1 MRKVILLTLCLLFS
15 TFSTFSQ
22 EKDEHRYFMFLVGE
36 DMEMNYAALRSFD
49 VKESKVIL
57 TDYDIDKMNTNTRK
71 CLYMGQKFFVEE
83 SEYVYFIDIMVNKK
97 YENVD
102 SVMVELN
109 ELLYRLADMGVNYT
123 YDSFDDAVGVSFDRG
138 SELWCDVYEN
148 MVKKKFIPRLYSVA
162 DFQGLPHKTVYN
174 ISRSYIPYSE
184 VEGDWKKK
192 IRALQVI
199 DPKKFSKP
207 STDNY
212 DFGGRDKATVI
223 RIY

>member
-1 MRKVILLTLCLLFS
+1 MKKTVLLIICLLFS
-15 TFSTFSQ
+15 TVFTFSQ
-22 EKDEHRYFMFLVGE
+22 EKDEHRYFMFLTGS

-49 VKESKVIL
+49 VKEPKVVL
-57 TDYDIDKMNTNTRK
+57 TDYDIDKIDINNK
-71 CLYMGQKFFVEE
+71 KYLYMSQKFFVDA
-83 SEYVYFIDIMVNKK
+83 SEYVYFIDILVNKK

-109 ELLYRLADMGVNYT
+109 ELLYRLADVAVNYT
-123 YDSFDDAVGVSFDRG
+123 YDSFDDVVGVETERG

-162 DFQGLPHKTVYN
+162 DFQGIPSKTVYN
-174 ISRSYIPYSE
+174 ITRSYIPYSE
-184 VEGDWKKK
+184 VEDDWKKK

-199 DPKKFSKP
+199 DPKRYSKP
-207 STDNY
+207 SKDNY
-212 DFGGRDKATVI
+212 DFGDRDKATVI